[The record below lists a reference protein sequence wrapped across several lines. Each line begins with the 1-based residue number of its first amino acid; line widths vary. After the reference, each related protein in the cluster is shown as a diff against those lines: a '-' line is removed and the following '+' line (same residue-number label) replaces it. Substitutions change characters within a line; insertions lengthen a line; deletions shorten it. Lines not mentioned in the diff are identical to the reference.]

1 MSEPDRAPVE
11 YAPHAGLHD
20 ALGAKLMPFAG
31 HAMPVRYSLG
41 ILAEHLQTRADAGH
55 FGVSHMGQTALS
67 GGGAPAVAL
76 VARVTP
82 RRARRAAALRAVP
95 IPQGVTPLAPA
106 SSA

>member
-31 HAMPVRYSLG
+31 HAMPVRNSLG
-41 ILAEHLQTRADAGH
+41 ILAEHLQTRAEAGH
-55 FGVSHMGQTALS
+55 FGVSHMGQIALS
-67 GGGAPAVAL
+67 GGGDGG
-76 VARVTP
+76 ARYAAA
-82 RRARRAAALRAVP
+82 RARRAAALRAVP

-106 SSA
+106 SSE